1 MPKYTVHNVP
11 FYLQPFFQLFGWGI
25 AFVYCMHNFIFRS
38 LCRIEYIGTEHIDSV
53 PNHIFSLWHENLP
66 LYFIAHPRF
75 KKPNIWLTFPLWYMY
90 PIHIMKKLIGV
101 KELAYGASGHD
112 GQKALALVVQ
122 RLTEGW
128 STFLAPDGP
137 SGPIREL
144 KNGVLL
150 MSLKT
155 GTPIIPMS
163 FEVAGNW
170 RMNTWDKKRYP
181 PLFSTFKVIYGQPI
195 IVTSENFEAMKILV
209 SSEMNDKVG
218 SGKGTS
224 LLPNI

>member
-1 MPKYTVHNVP
+1 MSKYTVHNIP
-11 FYLQPFFQLFGWGI
+11 FYLQPFFQLFGWGA
-25 AFVYCMHNFIFRS
+25 AFLYCIHNFIFRS
-38 LCRIEYIGTEHIDSV
+38 LCRIEYIGTEHVDSV

-75 KKPNIWLTFPLWYMY
+75 KKPNIWLTFPLWYMH

-101 KELAYGASGHD
+101 KELAYGASGHN
-112 GQKALALVVQ
+112 GQKALALVLQ

-128 STFLAPDGP
+128 STFLSPDGP
-137 SGPIREL
+137 NGPIKEL
-144 KNGVLL
+144 KNGVLV

-181 PLFSTFKVIYGQPI
+181 PLFSTFKVIYGKPI
-195 IVTSENFEAMKILV
+195 IVTPENFEAMKILV
-209 SSEMNDKVG
+209 AFEMNDKMI
-218 SGKGTS
+218 SEKGTTTP
-224 LLPNI
+224 PNI